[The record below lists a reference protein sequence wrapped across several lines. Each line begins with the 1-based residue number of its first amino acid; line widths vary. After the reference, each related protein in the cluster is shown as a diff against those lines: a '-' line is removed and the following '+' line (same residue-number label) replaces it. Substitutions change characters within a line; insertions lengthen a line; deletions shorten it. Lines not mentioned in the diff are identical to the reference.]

1 MRNISLSLT
10 LLFLLAACAS
20 PPLTGTPTLR
30 LSPSVTP
37 LPASLPCMVI
47 NPAVTPGLALNAQFG
62 DRGHVTGPEDA
73 PVTIVVFG
81 DYQCTGCA
89 YLAGI
94 MKQLRGAHPKDVRE
108 IYLQF
113 PLGIHDKA
121 VLALEAAE
129 AADLQGKFWEM
140 NDLLFEKQSD
150 WSGLAPVDFPAWAEV
165 QAAGLGLDPVRFQT
179 DLQGAVVA
187 KRVQEAVT
195 ATASIQQA
203 LPILFLNNSSHY
215 SGRVDFSGLDQ
226 VVSLLAL
233 TRRQFNA
240 CPPMIIDPLKQ
251 YVATLHTS
259 RGDIVLEL
267 YADKAPLAVDDF
279 VFLARSHWYD
289 GITFHRVVPG
299 QLVQSGDPSGT
310 GLGNPGYYFANETT
324 SGLRFDRAGMLAMA
338 NTGAGTNGSQFFITL
353 AADPKLT
360 GNYTIFGQ
368 VLSGMDVLAALSP
381 RDPAPGQAAPPGDAL
396 VSVVI
401 AEH

>member
-1 MRNISLSLT
+1 MRKTFLFLA
-10 LLFLLAACAS
+10 LLFLLAACGS
-20 PPLTGTPTLR
+20 PPPAGTPTPGL
-30 LSPSVTP
+30 PPTVTP
-37 LPASLPCMVI
+37 LPASLPCMVL
-47 NPAVTPGLALNAQFG
+47 NPGTTPGPALNAQFG
-62 DRGHVTGPEDA
+62 DRGHVTGTEDA

-94 MKQLRGAHPKDVRE
+94 LKQVREAHPKDVRE

-121 VLALEAAE
+121 VPALQAAE

-140 NDLLFEKQSD
+140 HDLLFEKQAD
-150 WSGLAPVDFPAWAEV
+150 WSGLAPAAFPAWAEAQV
-165 QAAGLGLDPVRFQT
+165 AGLGLDPARFRA
-179 DLQGAVVA
+179 DVQGAVVA
-187 KRVQEAVT
+187 KRVQEAVD

-203 LPILFLNNSSHY
+203 LPILFLNSSSPY

-251 YVATLHTS
+251 YLATLHTAK
-259 RGDIVLEL
+259 GDVVLEL
-267 YADKAPLAVDDF
+267 YADKSPLAVDNF
-279 VFLARSHWYD
+279 VFLARAHWYD
-289 GITFHRVVPG
+289 GITFQRVVPG
-299 QLVQSGDPSGT
+299 LLVQSGDPSGT
-310 GLGNPGYYFANETT
+310 GLGNPGYYFANETAP
-324 SGLRFDRAGMLAMA
+324 SLRFDRAGLLAMA

-360 GNYTIFGQ
+360 GSYTIFGQ
-368 VLSGMDVLAALSP
+368 VIRGMDVLAALSP
-381 RDPAPGQAAPPGDAL
+381 RDPNPGQAAPPGDAL
-396 VSVVI
+396 VSVAI
-401 AEH
+401 SEH